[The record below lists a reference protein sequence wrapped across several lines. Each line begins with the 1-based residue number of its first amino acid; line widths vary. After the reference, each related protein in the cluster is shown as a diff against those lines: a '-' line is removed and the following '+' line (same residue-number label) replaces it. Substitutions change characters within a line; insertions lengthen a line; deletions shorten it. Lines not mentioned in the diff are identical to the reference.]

1 MHGEQNA
8 LFIYTTQMTQQELF
22 EELGE
27 DIDKSILNEKIKSS
41 TIDLF
46 TFLRTTMMT
55 YISQKKKQATLL
67 RLMIETASQGELT
80 SSPCD
85 AKASKR
91 IPKGDLITIP
101 QMYYTEDSSIG

>member
-67 RLMIETASQGELT
+67 RLMFVKAVN
-80 SSPCD
+80 SPCD
-85 AKASKR
+85 AKASNR

-101 QMYYTEDSSIG
+101 QL